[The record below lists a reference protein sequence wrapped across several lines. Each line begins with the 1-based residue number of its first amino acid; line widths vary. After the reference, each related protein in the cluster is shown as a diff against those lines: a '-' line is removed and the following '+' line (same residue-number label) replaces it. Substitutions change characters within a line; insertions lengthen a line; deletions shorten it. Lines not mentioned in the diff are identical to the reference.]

1 NKVINIY
8 ITVFKNIKFINEE
21 MENDFYKNESYFEAE
36 LCELCDIIDEIEK
49 TNFITNEFK
58 DILSF
63 LKEISKDKF

>member
-1 NKVINIY
+1 
-8 ITVFKNIKFINEE
+8 